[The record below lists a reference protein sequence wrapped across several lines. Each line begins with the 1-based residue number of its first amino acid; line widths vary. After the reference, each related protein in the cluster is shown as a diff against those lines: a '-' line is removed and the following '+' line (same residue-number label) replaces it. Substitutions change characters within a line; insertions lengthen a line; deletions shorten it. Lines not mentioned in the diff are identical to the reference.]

1 MNLLSIEKIFIILF
15 FILIFSCCI
24 ENFQKVEKTT
34 ATLIQKTTSTYEKIE
49 FTTITESTTT
59 TITKNARKSNLRV
72 HFIDVGEGDAI
83 LIEKDGLYALI
94 DCGSDYRKIYYYLYK
109 RNISTLE
116 FLIVTNFRDEHIGA
130 CDTVL
135 KNFHVKKIF
144 ENGQI
149 YYTETYK
156 RYASEIKAKN
166 IGTGILSK
174 GNSLEFS
181 DAIIEV
187 LWPKVARP
195 YAEMIKNSIVLRLS
209 FGDVNF
215 MLMSDCNF
223 ECEAQL
229 QGNLSAEILKVAF
242 SGDKTATSLQFL
254 NKVKPKIAVISVG
267 KENIYGHPSFKTLK
281 NLENIE
287 VHRTDNEGSIVIE
300 TDGID
305 FNVLTEK
312 VYK

>member
-1 MNLLSIEKIFIILF
+1 MNILAKEKIFIFLF

-24 ENFQKVEKTT
+24 ENFQKKEETT
-34 ATLIQKTTSTYEKIE
+34 ITTLQETTSTYETVE
-49 FTTITESTTT
+49 FTTTITTT
-59 TITKNARKSNLRV
+59 TIVTKSKLKV

-83 LIEKDGLYALI
+83 LLEKDGLYALI
-94 DCGSDYRKIYYYLYK
+94 DCGSNYRKIYYYLYK

-116 FLIVTNFRDEHIGA
+116 FLIVTNFRDEHLGA

-135 KNFHVKKIF
+135 KNFNVKKIF

-156 RYASEIKAKN
+156 KYASEIKAKN
-166 IGTGILSK
+166 ISTGILSK
-174 GNSLEFS
+174 DNSLKFS
-181 DAIIEV
+181 DAKIEV

-195 YAEMIKNSIVLRLS
+195 YAEMIKNSIVLRLG
-209 FGDVNF
+209 FGDAHF

-254 NKVKPKIAVISVG
+254 NKVNPKIAIISVG
-267 KENIYGHPSFKTLK
+267 KDNIYGHPSLKTLK
-281 NLENIE
+281 ILEKIE
-287 VHRTDNEGSIVIE
+287 VHRTDNEGTIIVE

-305 FNVLTEK
+305 FNILTERMLK
-312 VYK
+312 Y

>member
-1 MNLLSIEKIFIILF
+1 MNLSAKEKFFISLY
-15 FILIFSCCI
+15 FILIFSCCV
-24 ENFQKVEKTT
+24 ENSQNVKKTT
-34 ATLIQKTTSTYEKIE
+34 ATLIQKTTLTYEKVE
-49 FTTITESTTT
+49 FITTIESTTT
-59 TITKNARKSNLRV
+59 TITTNARKSNLRV

-83 LIEKDGLYALI
+83 LLEREGLYALI
-94 DCGSDYRKIYYYLYK
+94 DCGSDYRKIYYYIHK
-109 RNISTLE
+109 KNISTLE
-116 FLIVTNFRDEHIGA
+116 FLIVTNFREEHLGA
-130 CDTVL
+130 CDTVF

-156 RYASEIKAKN
+156 RYASEIRAKN
-166 IGTGILSK
+166 IPTGILSK
-174 GNSLEFS
+174 GSSLEFS

-209 FGDVNF
+209 FRDVNF

-254 NKVKPKIAVISVG
+254 NKVKPKIAIISVG
-267 KENIYGHPSFKTLK
+267 KDNIYGHPSFRTLK

-287 VHRTDNEGSIVIE
+287 VHRTDNEGSIIIE
-300 TDGID
+300 TDGTNI
-305 FNVLTEK
+305 NVLTEK
-312 VYK
+312 KI